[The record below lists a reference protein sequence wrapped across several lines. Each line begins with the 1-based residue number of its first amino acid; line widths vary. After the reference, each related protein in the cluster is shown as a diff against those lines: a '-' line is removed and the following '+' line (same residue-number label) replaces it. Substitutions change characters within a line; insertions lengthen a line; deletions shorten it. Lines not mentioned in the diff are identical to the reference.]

1 MTQCSPRCSFISLLL
16 GMVVS
21 TLTAIICSAVY
32 YNFDELIQKRLT
44 ENIVIKPGSPSL
56 AIMVDESKYSY
67 LRVWLFNL
75 TNPLEVEKSA
85 KPKLKTVGPY
95 VYRKYSIFSDKLWSA
110 DGRHTTFTYTEK
122 NVFVFDPKL
131 SVGNP
136 EKDTIIAAKIP
147 DFTAVALGKDFLR
160 FSKVRKIMKHFVQPL
175 FKTTVQKY
183 LWGYDDK
190 LLKVCNRF
198 AEDICNSTKVG
209 LFSAKNNSIADPVT
223 IVTGVDDISRLGHI
237 LSIKNQSLLDIW
249 AGHYAN
255 MINGTTNAFTPPN
268 VQLGT
273 SRFMYSTSVC
283 RSFNFTIRKKVGATN
298 FQEMELYEL
307 GPIAETFHS
316 AQDHPSNAD
325 FHVNETLGPKNP
337 PSGVFDLSNCLFK
350 KKRRVPI
357 FFSLPYFHKAALE
370 VRNKVDFVGEPQQ
383 DLEFTFNI
391 EPKSGIILEGYKHFQ
406 LNLFAWGN
414 QVHRGGFYQFPED
427 IFYPAGRFLEDK
439 VANREIVEA
448 LHFKLY
454 RLPSILRILLIT
466 LIIYRMRNNLYKQ
479 EDPPEKSPTEF
490 II

>member
-95 VYRKYSIFSDKLWSA
+95 VYRWQKLWIHLWCIFDPLERRIVVDWHLEFSEECEVEIRGPEKRVQIAHKKYSIFSDKLWSA

-131 SVGNP
+131 SV
-136 EKDTIIAAKIP
+136 A
-147 DFTAVALGKDFLR
+147 
-160 FSKVRKIMKHFVQPL
+160 
-175 FKTTVQKY
+175 
-183 LWGYDDK
+183 
-190 LLKVCNRF
+190 
-198 AEDICNSTKVG
+198 
-209 LFSAKNNSIADPVT
+209 
-223 IVTGVDDISRLGHI
+223 
-237 LSIKNQSLLDIW
+237 
-249 AGHYAN
+249 
-255 MINGTTNAFTPPN
+255 NAFTPPN

-298 FQEMELYEL
+298 FKEMELYEL

-391 EPKSGIILEGYKHFQ
+391 EP
-406 LNLFAWGN
+406 
-414 QVHRGGFYQFPED
+414 
-427 IFYPAGRFLEDK
+427 DK

-466 LIIYRMRNNLYKQ
+466 LISMALILLLFIFVYFLILVAKMDFSLSTLVYRMRNNLYKQ
-479 EDPPEKSPTEF
+479 EDPPEKWESIDSYKMCNLGGFSGRCLPIAIHVPSSCNIDLMKESAH
-490 II
+490 